1 MNQESALRRWR
12 RRPDAF
18 PTFRKGLLAVCLALA
33 AAELMDGEGGS
44 VRSLAPILFGLAV
57 MLPVPL
63 AAPVGLTVGSVLLA
77 LVWRNE
83 PALLTEGLLEV
94 CTLGVLGAVVRRFLL
109 PIEWRLAS
117 RAVLGQLLERVG
129 AFSVEEVLRRMLQ
142 QMGELAGAQGVLAL
156 RQVDGVTAEA
166 LVALPDTT
174 LAEALSTPRLF
185 SKALAQNRCL
195 YFADYARDP
204 DAVPSLVA
212 RDVRALAVLPL
223 HWGGQG
229 SSEKRSFHGAI
240 VLVWRRRTPF
250 HPHLRRFL
258 EQLRDGLQTLLQFM
272 DANQRFDQLQ
282 SRYAA
287 ILETLHQGVV
297 FVEASGQ
304 QGWINRVAAAHLGLP
319 AGALPPATIAEA
331 MARLRNQASNREE
344 IQEKA
349 AQLFTNP
356 QVELRDWLWTFSQ
369 PEERVLSLSTIP
381 THMRDVPGR
390 LWLLDDV
397 TESHRARRALAR
409 RTTQLEAVNQGLRL
423 TQFVVDSATDAILW
437 VGPDARLLY
446 ANGATC
452 GALGYS
458 SDELLSMTFLDID
471 AGLTLERWQDW
482 WQELAG
488 NGSTTRESL
497 FRTRE
502 GRFFPVEM
510 RSTFM
515 DFGGRQYGCVF
526 ARDITAR
533 KQAEEALHAEKEKSE
548 RLLLNVLPQSIARR
562 LKQETRTIADGFA
575 EATILFADLVDF
587 SQLADQL
594 PPTELV
600 YLLNELFSAFDEL
613 TERYGLEKI
622 KTIGDA
628 YMVAGG
634 LPTPRRDH
642 AEAIAEMA
650 LDMMAFVHRFNTTR
664 GTSVRLRSGIHSGP
678 VVAGVIGTKKFS
690 YDLWGD
696 TVNTASRM
704 ESHGVPGGIQVTQPT
719 YELLRDQYTF
729 IERGRILVKSKGEM
743 ATWLLTG
750 RRE

>member
-1 MNQESALRRWR
+1 MSQESFFRRWR
-12 RRPDAF
+12 RRPDSF
-18 PTFRKGLLAVCLALA
+18 PTFRRGLLAVCLALSA
-33 AAELMDGEGGS
+33 VELMEGEGVS
-44 VRSLAPILFGLAV
+44 VRLLVPILFGLAV
-57 MLPVPL
+57 LLPVPL
-63 AAPVGLTVGSVLLA
+63 AAPLGVTGGSIILA

-83 PALLTEGLLEV
+83 PARLTEGLLEV
-94 CTLGVLGAVVRRFLL
+94 CTLLVLGAVVRRFLL
-109 PIEWRLAS
+109 PIEWRLAATS
-117 RAVLGQLLERVG
+117 VLGRLLETVG
-129 AFSVEEVLRRMLQ
+129 SFSLTEVLRRMLE
-142 QMGELAGAQGVLAL
+142 QMGELAGAQSVLAL
-156 RQVDGVTAEA
+156 RQVDAVTAEA
-166 LVALPDTT
+166 LVVIPDTT
-174 LAEALSTPRLF
+174 LAEGLATPRLF
-185 SKALAQNRCL
+185 SEALAQERCL
-195 YFADYARDP
+195 YFPDYVRAP
-204 DAVPSLVA
+204 EALPSLVA
-212 RDVRALAVLPL
+212 RGVRSLAVLPL
-223 HWGGQG
+223 HWG
-229 SSEKRSFHGAI
+229 SFQGAI
-240 VLVWRRRTPF
+240 VLLWHHRTPF
-250 HPHLRRFL
+250 HPHLRQFL
-258 EQLRDGLQTLLQFM
+258 ERLRNGLQTLLRFV

-297 FVEASGQ
+297 FVEASGE
-304 QGWINRVAAAHLGLP
+304 QGWINRVAAGQLGLP
-319 AGALPPATIAEA
+319 AGALPPATIAQA
-331 MARLRNQASNREE
+331 MSRLRKQASNREE
-344 IQEKA
+344 LEERA
-349 AQLFTNP
+349 ALLFTTP
-356 QVELRDWLWTFSQ
+356 QVELRDWLWTFAV
-369 PEERVLSLSTIP
+369 PEERVLSISTIP
-381 THMRDVPGR
+381 THMKDVPGR

-397 TESHRARRALAR
+397 TEAHRSRRALAR

-446 ANGATC
+446 ANTATC

-458 SDELLSMTFLDID
+458 NDELLALTFLDID
-471 AGLTLERWQDW
+471 AGLTLERWKDW
-482 WQELAG
+482 WQELVGTGA
-488 NGSTTRESL
+488 TTRETL

-548 RLLLNVLPQSIARR
+548 RLLLNVLPQTIARQ
-562 LKQETRTIADGFA
+562 LKQEQRTIAEGFA

-587 SQLADQL
+587 SQLADL
-594 PPTELV
+594 IPPTELV

-634 LPTPRRDH
+634 LPMPRKDH

-650 LDMMAFVHRFNTTR
+650 LDMMAFVQRFNTTR
-664 GTSVRLRSGIHSGP
+664 GTTVKLRSGIHTGP

-704 ESHGVPGGIQVTQPT
+704 ESHGVPGGIQVTQST
-719 YELLRDQYTF
+719 YERLRDQYTF

>member
-1 MNQESALRRWR
+1 MNPESAFRRWR
-12 RRPDAF
+12 RRPDSF
-18 PTFRKGLLAVCLALA
+18 PTFRRGVLAVCIALA
-33 AAELMDGEGGS
+33 AAELLEGQMDGEGVS

-57 MLPVPL
+57 LLPVPL
-63 AAPVGLTVGSVLLA
+63 AAPVGVAGGSILLA

-83 PALLTEGLLEV
+83 PAHLTESLLEV
-94 CTLGVLGAVVRRFLL
+94 CTLVVLGAVVRRFLL
-109 PIEWRLAS
+109 PIEWRLAATS
-117 RAVLGQLLERVG
+117 VLSWLLETVG
-129 AFSVEEVLRRMLQ
+129 TFSLTEVLRKMLG
-142 QMGELAGAQGVLAL
+142 QMAELAGAQTVLAL
-156 RQVDGVTAEA
+156 RQVDEVSAEA
-166 LVALPDTT
+166 LVVLPDAA
-174 LAEALSTPRLF
+174 LAEGLVTNRLF
-185 SKALAQNRCL
+185 TEALTQDRCL
-195 YFADYARDP
+195 YFPDYVRAP
-204 DAVPSLVA
+204 EALPSLVA
-212 RDVRALAVLPL
+212 RNVRALAVLPL
-223 HWGGQG
+223 HWGTFQ
-229 SSEKRSFHGAI
+229 GAI
-240 VLVWRRRTPF
+240 VLLWHRPTPF
-250 HPHLRRFL
+250 HPHLQRFL
-258 EQLRDGLQTLLQFM
+258 ERLRNGLRTLLHFV

-297 FVEASGQ
+297 FVDASGA
-304 QGWINRVAAAHLGLP
+304 QGWINRVAAGQLGLP

-331 MARLRNQASNREE
+331 MSRLRKQASNREE
-344 IQEKA
+344 LEARA
-349 AQLFTNP
+349 ALLFTTP
-356 QVELRDWLWTFSQ
+356 QVALRDWLWTFST
-369 PEERVLSLSTIP
+369 PEERVLSISTIP
-381 THMRDVPGR
+381 THMGEVPGR

-397 TESHRARRALAR
+397 TEAHLARRALAR

-446 ANGATC
+446 ANAATC

-458 SDELLSMTFLDID
+458 NDELLAMTFLDID
-471 AGLTLERWQDW
+471 AKLTLERWKDW
-482 WQELAG
+482 WQELVGTGA
-488 NGSTTRESL
+488 TTRETL

-502 GRFFPVEM
+502 GRVFPVEM

-587 SQLADQL
+587 SQLADL
-594 PPTELV
+594 IPPTELV

-634 LPTPRRDH
+634 LPMPRKDH

-650 LDMMAFVHRFNTTR
+650 LDMMAFVQRFNTTR
-664 GTSVRLRSGIHSGP
+664 GTTVKLRSGIHTGP

-704 ESHGVPGGIQVTQPT
+704 ESHGVPGGIQVTQST
-719 YELLRDQYTF
+719 YERLREQYTF

-750 RRE
+750 RKE